1 MLIFFWASETNT
13 VFQDFGEIQWLVVA
27 VPLVLVMPLDLLV
40 AMMDLLEMVFVLVT
54 KVSLELIVL
63 PHVLARLPKSV
74 LMGLLEMDLVSVLIT
89 FLGQIVT
96 LVLAK
101 TTLPVLMATVV
112 MELVFAHQATLE
124 STVPLLSIVEP
135 MELLIPLP
143 LQLLQVLEI
152 ACVQLDFMELIV
164 VHLVTVDL
172 MEFVNLD
179 KVDLVLVLVLL
190 DIPRTLLEQITI
202 KEPLNVMS
210 SAPCP
215 AKMVVS
221 VVLELASVLL
231 DSLVLT
237 APVNVDVNQ
246 LLSPPMLSSD
256 SNVLMESLE
265 MEPVFCWSTPDHPF
279 NPFLLFLL

>member
-1 MLIFFWASETNT
+1 
-13 VFQDFGEIQWLVVA
+13 VP

-40 AMMDLLEMVFVLVT
+40 AMMDLLAMVFVHVT
-54 KVSLELIVL
+54 KVSFQLLVL
-63 PHVLARLPKSV
+63 PHVLARQPKSV

-89 FLGQIVT
+89 FLEQIVS

-101 TTLPVLMATVV
+101 TTLPVLMAKVV
-112 MELVFAHQATLE
+112 MELVFVHQASLE
-124 STVPLLSIVEP
+124 STVPLLSTVEP
-135 MELLIPLP
+135 MVLLIPLP
-143 LQLLQVLEI
+143 LQLLQALEI

-179 KVDLVLVLVLL
+179 KLDLVLVLVLL
-190 DIPRTLLEQITI
+190 DIPLTLLELITI
-202 KEPLNVMS
+202 KVPLNAMS
-210 SAPCP
+210 SAPYP

-221 VVLELASVLL
+221 VMLELASVLL

-237 APVNVDVNQ
+237 ALVVVDVNR

-256 SNVLMESLE
+256 SNVPMESLE
-265 MEPVFCWSTPDHPF
+265 MVPVFCWSTPDHPF